1 MTMKELAALAN
12 VSLSTVSKAFHDADD
27 ISTETKEHIFEIAKK
42 YGCYGKYYK
51 GKYQKKIIAIICPE
65 LESAYYN
72 TYVEKLQKPIKKNG
86 GIALVSSY
94 DFEGDTQEE
103 LLDYYISHLKVD
115 GVFVL
120 GMKVPLKR
128 GYDVPVIALLTASQS
143 IKDSIS
149 VDLAPP
155 IQEALK
161 YLNGLGHQNIVFA
174 GESLTHSK
182 EEQFMKASQNLS
194 GTYRVIRSTCRFEQ
208 AGEDCA
214 RQILALPNCPTA
226 IVCAYDNIAVGLI
239 RYLNSYGYNV
249 PEDFSVIGM
258 DNILASQ
265 YMEHPLT
272 SIDSNPD
279 EVCAIAWD
287 LLQKK
292 QQNSY
297 YKLSQRIIVTGRL
310 IIRESTAKPRA

>member
-27 ISTETKEHIFEIAKK
+27 ISAGTKELIFDIAKK
-42 YGCYGKYYK
+42 HGCYGKYYK
-51 GKYQKKIIAIICPE
+51 GKYPKTVVAIICPE

-72 TYVEKLQKPIKKNG
+72 TYVEKLQKLIKKNG

-94 DFEGDTQEE
+94 DFEGDAQEE
-103 LLDYYISHLKVD
+103 FLDYYVSHLKVD

-120 GMKVPLKR
+120 GMKAPLKK
-128 GYDVPVIALLTASQS
+128 GYDVPVIALLTASAN
-143 IKDSIS
+143 IKDSIN

-155 IQEALK
+155 IQDALN
-161 YLNGLGHQNIVFA
+161 YLDGLGHKNIVFA
-174 GESLTHSK
+174 GETLTLTK
-182 EEQFMKASQNLS
+182 EVQFMKASRNFS
-194 GTYRVIRSTCRFEQ
+194 GTYRTICSPYRFER

-214 RQILALPNCPTA
+214 RQILDLTDLPTA

-239 RYLNSYGYNV
+239 RYFNKHGYSV
-249 PEDFSVIGM
+249 PEDFSVVGM
-258 DNILASQ
+258 DNISTSQ
-265 YMEHPLT
+265 YLEHPLT

-287 LLQKK
+287 LFLKK
-292 QQNSY
+292 QKNSY
-297 YKLSQRIIVTGRL
+297 YRLSQRIIVTGRL
-310 IIRESTAKPRA
+310 IIRESTGKPRK